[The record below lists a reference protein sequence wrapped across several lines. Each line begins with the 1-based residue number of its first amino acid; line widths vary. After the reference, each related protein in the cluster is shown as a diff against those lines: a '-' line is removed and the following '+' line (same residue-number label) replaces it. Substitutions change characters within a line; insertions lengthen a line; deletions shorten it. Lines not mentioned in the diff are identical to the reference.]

1 MTINVWT
8 EYPTDDKLGIQD
20 TLTLTKRT
28 HLKLFGVTISRSRYA
43 RPVPSKSGAPVGITR
58 SFWIWTKRR
67 AWGYGT
73 VVEWAKLQNL
83 EVQIGSMAPI
93 VSETGVWLFTPP
105 YRVPGAFEI
114 VIANRNAVDAVG
126 TIVFW
131 EWVNYGESI
140 RVSEQKAIQMH
151 FAVLRNARKLMA
163 CNPDK
168 PRTLTRCE
176 CVTEAL
182 MSTARRAR
190 IYGRPEW
197 LA

>member
-1 MTINVWT
+1 
-8 EYPTDDKLGIQD
+8 
-20 TLTLTKRT
+20 
-28 HLKLFGVTISRSRYA
+28 
-43 RPVPSKSGAPVGITR
+43 
-58 SFWIWTKRR
+58 
-67 AWGYGT
+67 
-73 VVEWAKLQNL
+73 
-83 EVQIGSMAPI
+83 MAPI
-93 VSETGVWLFTPP
+93 VSETGAWLFTPP